1 MRLSDSVYLLS
12 GGYYGLLGNVYAIRG
27 KHSVALIDCGQ
38 VVAGKHIEEMLAYW
52 GMGDL
57 PITHL
62 FLTHTH
68 HDHAGSAKYF
78 QEKGVKV
85 FCSESDAP
93 TLIKGGFLADETPYG
108 GEWEFPPC
116 IPDALFHDK
125 DVLFFEDCPLRFYAA
140 PGHSDGSFLI
150 QLQDGGK
157 DILFSGDVFSCDGE
171 RGEDVIIGWKG
182 CMDYDPV
189 AYQRTLHMAYQSF
202 HPDYV
207 LGGHGIP
214 CLKDGSNV
222 IRNAYRKF
230 LLQYR

>member
-1 MRLSDSVYLLS
+1 MRLSESVYLVS
-12 GGYYGLLGNVYAIRG
+12 GGYYGLLGNAYAIRG
-27 KHSVALIDCGQ
+27 KHAVALIDCGQ
-38 VVAGKHIEEMLAYW
+38 AVAAEHIQSVLAYW
-52 GMGDL
+52 GMDSL

-78 QEKGVKV
+78 QDKGAKV
-85 FCSESDAP
+85 FCSELDAP
-93 TLIKGGFLADETPYG
+93 TLVKGGFLADETPYG
-108 GEWEFPPC
+108 EEWEYPAC
-116 IPDALFHDK
+116 MPDALLHDK
-125 DVLFFEDCPLRFYAA
+125 DVLQFEDFKLHFYAA

-150 QLQDGGK
+150 QLQDGDL

-182 CMDYDPV
+182 CMDYSPTK
-189 AYQRTLHMAYQSF
+189 YQKTLDMAYKTF
-202 HPDYV
+202 HPDFV

-214 CLKDGSNV
+214 CVKDGSRV